1 MREQT
6 GFSTRRSAMGTA
18 SATRSASVGARISL
32 IACLLLGICGIA
44 LVLHCSGCDTSVGQQ
59 AQAEPAAKELQE
71 LRGQVEAL
79 NEAVQQLRG
88 QVEALNKTEQQLHR
102 SLARLNA
109 VTGAHFRLVG
119 EAQQLH
125 RSLAQLN
132 GELPE
137 DVRKEMD
144 KTLEDLQAK
153 ENWPKN
159 KEEAEQLRKKMTE
172 LVNSLPTSAVER
184 NRDKLILVGWILDAI
199 CWKFEY
205 QNPAAEQLSKA
216 LDEVDELLEQ
226 GLSLSKSVDRIEPT
240 LKEGVTT
247 LLKELER
254 LRDDFQKRDFD
265 VLIEQVEN
273 KAADAKKAELESL
286 YQRLKRWDGAWE
298 SDRERKEKV
307 QKYLPQLRCRLILY
321 ELDELEGKLK
331 EAANEGETVRSV
343 VALRVQSVAN
353 ALLAE
358 FCNDQGRQTL
368 KPAIDRAQ
376 GLAQQA
382 SKVLEDIRVRKVQNY
397 QRWALDQIKEYM
409 DEQRHYCYSACL
421 EWVRNQLSVF
431 AKPQNQKPE
440 DWRQWVF
447 MFDTFGEKFQ
457 SDFKALIQREL
468 QVQIQLNN
476 GRLGADD
483 MDKIN
488 KAAWGILSWKNDIDK
503 KLAALIASEAMVY
516 YLLRIEREL
525 LEPPLAQL
533 WQEAWNKGWK
543 DLEGQQEYRV
553 RVGLRSTQVRKVR
566 PEDL

>member
-1 MREQT
+1 
-6 GFSTRRSAMGTA
+6 
-18 SATRSASVGARISL
+18 VGARISL

-44 LVLHCSGCDTSVGQQ
+44 LVLHCSGCNTSVSQQ
-59 AQAEPAAKELQE
+59 AQAGPAAKELQE

-79 NEAVQQLRG
+79 TKAVQQL
-88 QVEALNKTEQQLHR
+88 Q
-102 SLARLNA
+102 
-109 VTGAHFRLVG
+109 
-119 EAQQLH
+119 

-144 KTLEDLQAK
+144 KTLENLQAK

-184 NRDKLILVGWILDAI
+184 NRDKLVLVGWILDAI

-226 GLSLSKSVDRIEPT
+226 GQSLSKSVDRIEPT

-254 LRDDFQKRDFD
+254 MRDDFQKRDFD

-273 KAADAKKAELESL
+273 KAANAKKAELESL

-331 EAANEGETVRSV
+331 DAANDGETVRSM

-353 ALLAE
+353 ALLADC
-358 FCNDQGRQTL
+358 CNDQPQARQTL

-382 SKVLEDIRVRKVQNY
+382 SKVLEEIRVRKVQNY

-409 DEQRHYCYSACL
+409 DEQRHYCYSDCL
-421 EWVRNQLSVF
+421 KWVKDQLSVF
-431 AKPQNQKPE
+431 ANPKNQKPE
-440 DWRQWVF
+440 DWRKWVF

-457 SDFKALIQREL
+457 SDFKALIQAEL

-476 GRLGADD
+476 GLLGADD
-483 MDKIN
+483 MVKIYN
-488 KAAWGILSWKNDIDK
+488 AAWGRLRWKNDIDK

-543 DLEGQQEYRV
+543 DLEEQREYRV

-566 PEDL
+566 PEDLSEAR